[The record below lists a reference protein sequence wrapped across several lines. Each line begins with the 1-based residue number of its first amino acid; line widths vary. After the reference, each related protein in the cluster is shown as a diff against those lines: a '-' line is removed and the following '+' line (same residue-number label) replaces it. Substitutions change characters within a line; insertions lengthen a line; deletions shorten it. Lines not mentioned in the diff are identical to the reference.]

1 MERCEHGVMKVAG
14 DNAARYCT
22 VCTAMNTEGWDGPQV
37 RVQDHGLTD
46 SDYAFADDS
55 EDVNESFT
63 GDDDD
68 DEY

>member
-46 SDYAFADDS
+46 S